1 MVMEGYVLVSLFQI
15 FKDCTMVES
24 LKNIWVKSE
33 ETSLYLHSCPFGVFT
48 INRTSF
54 QMLRKLM
61 WSYIAP
67 LLI

>member
-1 MVMEGYVLVSLFQI
+1 MMMLLENILVKL
-15 FKDCTMVES
+15 
-24 LKNIWVKSE
+24 E
-33 ETSLYLHSCPFGVFT
+33 EASLYLNSCPFGVFT

-67 LLI
+67 LLIE